1 MSDSIGHECGIAML
15 RLKAKRSAPT
25 LSQQGLLYMT
35 LLMEKM
41 HNRGQDGA
49 GLVALHREKA
59 SGFPLMHCV
68 RSADAQPIRAIF
80 KTIDQ
85 QIQGKDEHAFPTESH
100 VFMGHVR
107 YATFGRSGL
116 AYCHPF
122 IREHAE
128 PHRMLA
134 LAGNFNLTNVP
145 HLIQKLKNQGLHLS
159 QSADTYVVTT
169 WLANALDLHGDL
181 EIALEAA
188 VAEMD
193 GGFVLG
199 GVTGN
204 DVAFILRDAHGIR
217 PGFYVNHE
225 DYFAAASERAVLQT
239 VFKLKKEDVHEIPPG
254 HVLISH
260 PDGTLGIHRIL
271 PEKPRKAC
279 AFERIYFSRGT
290 DADIYKERKA
300 LGYQLTSQVLSTAD
314 VPVKELVCAFVPNT
328 AEVAF
333 YGLMEG
339 LQEALDLDKSEQ
351 LSRINDREAI
361 LQILKQRPRT
371 EKIIVKD
378 AKLRTFISD
387 DIQRKSLAQHVYDIT
402 YEGLNP
408 GKDTLIIVDDS
419 IVRGTTLRE
428 SILRMLDRLEPKHI
442 VVVSSAPPILF
453 PDCYGIDMAR
463 LDDLLAF
470 QALLHLLR
478 THGQEQALE
487 NLAEEIR
494 FELKKP
500 EEEIRHL
507 VPGLYQRF
515 SMQQLIDAMAELVTP
530 EGMGARVSLV
540 FQTVE
545 DLHTVCQAHQGDWY
559 FTGAYPT
566 PGGRR
571 TGNQA
576 FLDFFS
582 GKQGRPYG
590 L

>member
-15 RLKAKRSAPT
+15 RLKNKRSAPT

-59 SGFPLMHCV
+59 SGFPLMHCI

-80 KTIDQ
+80 KTIDH
-85 QIQGKDEHAFPTESH
+85 QIQGKDEQAFPTESH

-134 LAGNFNLTNVP
+134 LAGNFNLTNIP

-181 EIALEAA
+181 ESALQAA

-260 PDGTLGIHRIL
+260 PDGALGIHRIL

-300 LGYQLTSQVLSTAD
+300 LGYQLTSQVLSTAQ
-314 VPVKELVCAFVPNT
+314 VPVNELVCAFVPNT

-339 LQEALDLDKSEQ
+339 LQEALDLEKTEQ
-351 LSRINDREAI
+351 LTRISDRDAI

-408 GKDTLIIVDDS
+408 GKDTLVIVDDS

-442 VVVSSAPPILF
+442 IVVSSAPPILF

-494 FELKKP
+494 LEFLKP

-507 VPGLYQRF
+507 VPALYQRF

-530 EGMGARVSLV
+530 QDMGARVSLI

-545 DLHTVCQAHQGDWY
+545 DLHKACRHHQGDWY

-566 PGGRR
+566 SGGRR

>member
-1 MSDSIGHECGIAML
+1 
-15 RLKAKRSAPT
+15 
-25 LSQQGLLYMT
+25 MT

-49 GLVALHREKA
+49 GLVALHKENM
-59 SGFPLMHCV
+59 SGSPLMHCV
-68 RSADAQPIRAIF
+68 RSADAQPIRDIF
-80 KTIDQ
+80 KTIDHQ
-85 QIQGKDEHAFPTESH
+85 LQGKVDAIFPSQSH

-122 IREHAE
+122 IREHEA

-134 LAGNFNLTNVP
+134 MAGNFNLTNIP
-145 HLIQKLKNQGLHLS
+145 TLIKELKDQGLHLA

-169 WLANALDLHGDL
+169 WFAQAIDHEKDLARALHK
-181 EIALEAA
+181 AA
-188 VAEMD
+188 ESMD

-199 GVTGN
+199 GLIGN
-204 DVAFILRDAHGIR
+204 DYAFILRDPQGIR
-217 PGFYVNHE
+217 PGFYVDRP

-239 VFKLKKEDVHEIPPG
+239 VFHLKKEEVHEIPPG
-254 HVLISH
+254 HVLISD
-260 PDGTLGIHRIL
+260 PEGVLSIHAIF
-271 PEKPRKAC
+271 PQKPRKAC

-290 DADIYKERKA
+290 DADIYKERKL
-300 LGYQLTSQVLSTAD
+300 LGYHLTSEVRSVAN
-314 VPVKELVCAFVPNT
+314 VPMDELVCAFVPNT

-339 LQEALDLDKSEQ
+339 LQEAIDQENTEKLASLK
-351 LSRINDREAI
+351 DRKAI
-361 LQILKQRPRT
+361 LHLLKQRPRT

-387 DIQRKSLAQHVYDIT
+387 HAQRNSLVQHVYDVT
-402 YEGLNP
+402 YESLHP
-408 GKDTLIIVDDS
+408 GKDTLVIVDDS
-419 IVRGTTLRE
+419 IVRGTTLKQ
-428 SILRMLDRLEPKHI
+428 SILRMLDRLEPRHI

-470 QALLHLLR
+470 QALLYLLEK
-478 THGQEQALE
+478 HGQQQALE
-487 NLAEEIR
+487 SMARDIR
-494 FELKKP
+494 DELKKT
-500 EEEIRHL
+500 EEDIQHL
-507 VPGLYQRF
+507 VPKLYDLF
-515 SMQQLIDAMAELVTP
+515 SRTELIEAMTRLVTP
-530 EGMGARVSLV
+530 ADMRAKVSLV

-545 DLHTVCQAHQGDWY
+545 ALHKVCPDHLGDWY
-559 FTGAYPT
+559 FTGDYPT
-566 PGGRR
+566 PGGHR

-590 L
+590 H